1 MNPLQ
6 TPNDPKLEALLDEAL
21 QPIELPGGL
30 NERILAQ
37 TTPLL
42 READVAGRIR
52 PGLVWWRTAR
62 IAALITLVAGV
73 GWAVFTTQN
82 QTTSPTTPSAPVVAM
97 PAEVLF
103 TDDALAQVSF
113 ESGFVD
119 QALDNR
125 IDSLR
130 TQIEL
135 ARAWRDDVV
144 VGRNA
149 ESAVLQ
155 AEWQGLV
162 DDTSRWF

>member
-6 TPNDPKLEALLDEAL
+6 TPNDPKLEALLDESL
-21 QPIELPGGL
+21 KPIDLPDGL
-30 NERILAQ
+30 TERILAQ

-42 READVAGRIR
+42 EEPEVVGRIR
-52 PGLVWWRTAR
+52 PGLAWWRVAR
-62 IAALITLVAGV
+62 FAALITLVAGV

-82 QTTSPTTPSAPVVAM
+82 QSVSTSKQTQVATAPTEDVI
-97 PAEVLF
+97 
-103 TDDALAQVSF
+103 TDDAFAQVSF

-125 IDSLR
+125 INTLR

-135 ARAWRDDVV
+135 ARAWRDDVAA
-144 VGRNA
+144 GGNA

-155 AEWQGLV
+155 AEWQVLV